1 MTNIIVKMNYTLV
14 VQICQEGMKK
24 SGRKSELLSLPLG
37 KPYHQVFVRIACTV
51 MKERNV
57 HSIIIVQPLTGWN
70 GSATPSAR
78 MSCSASRTIST
89 IIGTTSSVA
98 NGSLRRDAPESGSSS
113 ASSGSGHS
121 GSGNTEGF
129 LDLFNEV
136 SKFKYGKRLYLFND
150 SSDFFGCHFS
160 NPPKIN
166 R

>member
-24 SGRKSELLSLPLG
+24 AGEKANCFLFRLG
-37 KPYHQVFVRIACTV
+37 CPVYQVFVRIACTV

-78 MSCSASRTIST
+78 MSCSASRTISA

-98 NGSLRRDAPESGSSS
+98 NGYLRRATPDRGRSRASSRKLRCGQSRDEAS
-113 ASSGSGHS
+113 ASALLESDDMNELPSALSETGGVSDQV
-121 GSGNTEGF
+121 GN
-129 LDLFNEV
+129 
-136 SKFKYGKRLYLFND
+136 
-150 SSDFFGCHFS
+150 
-160 NPPKIN
+160 
-166 R
+166 